1 MLVSSGQCRAAPGL
15 QLRDLSRGW
24 GHSLSKGSWQQWLE
38 LVMIEDS
45 SKAARISVA
54 RPWLEL
60 HLLPLPSSCWGPIQP
75 GRGPLPSPC
84 PAAAGPSLD
93 PGPLGC
99 PGRSLALSRGCPAR
113 PGPATVA
120 RREPSHL
127 ISSQTGRKERVLGF
141 PPIFNVCI
149 PRGVSTFQRLDQMST
164 FKPGH

>member
-1 MLVSSGQCRAAPGL
+1 
-15 QLRDLSRGW
+15 
-24 GHSLSKGSWQQWLE
+24 
-38 LVMIEDS
+38 MIEDS

-54 RPWLEL
+54 RPRLEL

-113 PGPATVA
+113 PGPAQPLWQGGSRATLSPPRLEGKSA
-120 RREPSHL
+120 SWA
-127 ISSQTGRKERVLGF
+127 F
-141 PPIFNVCI
+141 PRFLTCVFPEACQLSRGLTRCQHSNLVTDWFNH
-149 PRGVSTFQRLDQMST
+149 SFLLL
-164 FKPGH
+164 